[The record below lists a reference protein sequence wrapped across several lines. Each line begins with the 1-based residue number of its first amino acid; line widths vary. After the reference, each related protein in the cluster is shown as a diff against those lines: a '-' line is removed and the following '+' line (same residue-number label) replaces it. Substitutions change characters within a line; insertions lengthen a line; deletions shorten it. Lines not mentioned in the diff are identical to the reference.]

1 MYKVLRQSSFLT
13 DASVR
18 ALDRSASDGY
28 DVPPHH
34 RHRLSGSQRALGSC
48 DDPQGSAAKES
59 SAALSDGRSARIRPI
74 KSTDIDA
81 LGNFFF
87 GLSKRTRV
95 LRFHRLMVDFPHYLM
110 RELSDVDGE
119 RHVAFV
125 AEAGFNHAS
134 LCAQIVGE
142 GRYLRTADPSIAE
155 FAISIADG
163 WQRLSL
169 GTHLVRVLIAEART
183 AAVKRLIGETLL
195 EDAAMQLFALKFGA
209 RITHANERDGTYH
222 LSLDI

>member
-18 ALDRSASDGY
+18 ALDRSASDGF
-28 DVPPHH
+28 DILRRH
-34 RHRLSGSQRALGSC
+34 RHRLSASQQALESC
-48 DDPQGSAAKES
+48 DDPQARAAKEIT
-59 SAALSDGRSARIRPI
+59 APLRDGRTAKIRPI

-81 LGNFFF
+81 LGSFFC

-95 LRFHRLMVDFPHYLM
+95 LRFHRLMVDFPHYLL

-125 AEAGFNHAS
+125 AEAGFNQAS
-134 LCAQIVGE
+134 LRAQIVGE
-142 GRYLRTADPSIAE
+142 ARYVRTADPSIAE
-155 FAISIADG
+155 FAISIADS
-163 WQRLSL
+163 WQRQSL
-169 GTHLVRVLIAEART
+169 GTHLVRELIAEAR
-183 AAVKRLIGETLL
+183 AASVKRLIGETLL